1 MNGRNETNPKK
12 KKKRNLLV
20 REGERQNSIQSA
32 NEALIV
38 SKGGLQPV
46 QPAVGI
52 HYNKSL
58 SRHILHRRLLGL
70 AGRLLFLFPSYRV
83 TIVVITI
90 IIIAYCLGWED
101 FVLLRVSRGNKL
113 EREREKNELTS
124 AEEQQMARKLLRL

>member
-1 MNGRNETNPKK
+1 M
-12 KKKRNLLV
+12 
-20 REGERQNSIQSA
+20 
-32 NEALIV
+32 
-38 SKGGLQPV
+38 
-46 QPAVGI
+46 GI

-113 EREREKNELTS
+113 EREREREERVDERRRTADGPKASPTLGRDTTHFPRAKTTEQTKRDKTKKKKKIS
-124 AEEQQMARKLLRL
+124 ASLW